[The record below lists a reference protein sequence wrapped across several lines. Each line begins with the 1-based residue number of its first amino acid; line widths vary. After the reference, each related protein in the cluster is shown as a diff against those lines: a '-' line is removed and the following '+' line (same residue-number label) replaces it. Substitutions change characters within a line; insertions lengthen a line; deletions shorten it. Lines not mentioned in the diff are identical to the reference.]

1 MSTIYP
7 EVRDVSSLTGV
18 LNLGTALVIGVEG
31 QKDTAGT
38 AVVGTSY
45 LVTDPTLADSLFG
58 PASSL
63 SKLVKAIMARGIL
76 AVYAVPSASNVAP
89 TLVQRQAAWT
99 ALEENPDIR
108 IRLTD
113 STTQADLAALADS
126 CEWAEQIQNKQ
137 FCFVSIASPTTQ
149 AALTTASGAVASK
162 RGVLVGPAIYDANGV
177 LLNGAYAA
185 AYVASEVAKNAD
197 IADDLD
203 TYPLI
208 GTSGIEKDPV
218 NGQPLFRVRAN
229 AGTPVNDF
237 STLLGVGV
245 SPLRQGRSGQA
256 EIVHLRMTY
265 VTDTSY
271 DALMTLL
278 IKDQLFIDV
287 RTALLD
293 PSNKFLRRGNTP
305 DSRSLAA
312 KIVEGVINARRTW
325 VQPVVLTDGT
335 TGYGVT
341 VTASADKR
349 VMIVTYQGEI
359 VRNTQRI
366 DVNAVLTIP
375 A

>member
-18 LNLGTALVIGVEG
+18 LNLGTALVIGIEG
-31 QKDTAGT
+31 RKDTVGS
-38 AVVGTSY
+38 AVVGTPY
-45 LVTDPTLADSLFG
+45 LVTDPAMSDVLFG

-63 SKLVKAIMARGIL
+63 SSLVKAVMARGIMG
-76 AVYAVPSASNVAP
+76 VYAVASASNVAP
-89 TLVQRQAAWT
+89 TLVQRQTAWT
-99 ALEENPDIR
+99 ALEENPDVR

-137 FCFVSIASPTTQ
+137 FCVVGLATPTTQ
-149 AALTTASGAVASK
+149 ANLTTAAAAVASK
-162 RGVLVGPAIYDANGV
+162 RGVLVGPAIFDTNGT
-177 LLNGAYAA
+177 LLTGAYAA
-185 AYVASEVAKNAD
+185 AYVAAMVAANGD
-197 IADDLD
+197 ITDDLD
-203 TYPLI
+203 TAVI
-208 GTSGIEKDPV
+208 VGTTGIEKDA
-218 NGQPLFRVRAN
+218 NGMPLFRVRAGG
-229 AGTPVNDF
+229 GTPVNDF
-237 STLLGVGV
+237 SVLMGAGV

-265 VTDTSY
+265 NVDSTY

-287 RTALLD
+287 RTRLTD
-293 PSNKFLRRGNTP
+293 PTDKFLRRGNTP
-305 DSRSLAA
+305 DTRSLAGR
-312 KIVEGVINARRTW
+312 IVEEMLNARRSW
-325 VQPVVLTDGT
+325 LLPVVLPDGT

-341 VTASADKR
+341 VTASPDKR
-349 VMIVTYQGEI
+349 AMIITYQGEI

>member
-18 LNLGTALVIGVEG
+18 LNLGTALVIGAEG
-31 QKDTAGT
+31 QKDTVGS

-45 LVTDPTLADSLFG
+45 LVTDPATADTLFG

-63 SKLVKAIMARGIL
+63 AKLVKAIMARGIV
-76 AVYAVPSASNVAP
+76 AVYAVASASNVAP
-89 TLVQRQAAWT
+89 TLVQRQTAWT
-99 ALEENPDIR
+99 TLEENPDIR
-108 IRLTD
+108 IRVTD

-137 FCFVSIASPTTQ
+137 FCVVGLATPTTQ
-149 AALTTASGAVASK
+149 AALTTAAGAVSSK
-162 RGVLVGPAIYDANGV
+162 RGLIVGPGVYDSNGV
-177 LLNGAYAA
+177 LLSGAYAA
-185 AYVASEVAKNAD
+185 AYVASEVAKNPD

-203 TYPLI
+203 TLPLI
-208 GTSGIEKDPV
+208 GTTGIEKDA
-218 NGQPLFRVRAN
+218 NGQPLFRVKAGG
-229 AGTPVNDF
+229 GTPVNDF

-245 SPLRQGRSGQA
+245 SPLRQGRNGQA

-265 VTDTSY
+265 VVDSSY

-287 RTALLD
+287 RDALLD
-293 PSNKFLRRGNTP
+293 PGNKFLRRGNTP
-305 DSRSLAA
+305 DTRSLAA

-325 VQPVVLTDGT
+325 VQPIVLSDGT

-341 VTASADKR
+341 VTASPDKR
-349 VMIVTYQGEI
+349 TMIVTYQGEI

>member
-31 QKDTAGT
+31 RKDTAGT
-38 AVVGTSY
+38 GVVATPY
-45 LVTDPTLADSLFG
+45 LITDPTQADSLFG
-58 PASSL
+58 PASNL
-63 SKLVKAIMARGIL
+63 ALLVKSIMARGIM
-76 AVYAVPSASNVAP
+76 AVYAVASASNVAP
-89 TLVQRQAAWT
+89 TLANRQAAWT
-99 ALEENPDIR
+99 AQEENPDIR

-137 FCFVSIASPTTQ
+137 FCVVSIASPTTQ
-149 AALTTASGAVASK
+149 ANLTTAAGAVASK
-162 RGVLVGPAIYDANGV
+162 RGVLVGPAIYDGNGV
-177 LLNGAYAA
+177 LLSGQYAA
-185 AYVASEVAKNAD
+185 AYVASEIAKNPD

-203 TYPLI
+203 TAVLV
-208 GTSGIEKDPV
+208 GTTGIEKDSV
-218 NGQPLFRVRAN
+218 NGMPLFRVRAG

-237 STLLGVGV
+237 STLLGAGV

-256 EIVHLRMTY
+256 EIVHLRTTY
-265 VTDTSY
+265 TTDTTY

-287 RTALLD
+287 RSALLD
-293 PSNKFLRRGNTP
+293 PGNKFLRRGNTP
-305 DSRSLAA
+305 DTRSLAA
-312 KIVEGVINARRTW
+312 KVVEGVLNARRTW
-325 VQPVVLTDGT
+325 LQPVVLPDGT
-335 TGYGVT
+335 TGFGVT

-349 VMIVTYQGEI
+349 TMIVTYQGEI